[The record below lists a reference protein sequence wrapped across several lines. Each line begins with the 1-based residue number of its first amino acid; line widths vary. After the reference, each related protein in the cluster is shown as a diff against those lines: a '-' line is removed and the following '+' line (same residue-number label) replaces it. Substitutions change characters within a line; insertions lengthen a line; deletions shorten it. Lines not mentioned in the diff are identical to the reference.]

1 MQVHGNSTANPT
13 LNAILA
19 HARQAKSPAAL
30 GNIAVETKPG
40 LGLGRGLGEAKKT
53 ASGNHTPAA
62 AAQQPAADNTLDGI
76 RKHWGQSDSP
86 YDLNGD
92 GTVNVD
98 DILFYIAAQTNGQ
111 PDEPV
116 VDNAATTIV
125 TAGEPEVSAPAGD
138 TSIPDQLSTT
148 DPTAGQPL
156 TLDGFNEHWGQANSQ
171 YDLNADGTVD
181 MDDML
186 AFIASQP
193 THEAPEVSPPN
204 LDRPGDGLL
213 AITGGTEP
221 TATEVATGITAA
233 HETPVIVGNQDGVN
247 QPQVSLDGQLG
258 AWGTNNSTFDLNGD
272 GTVNMDDLLQYIGQ
286 SALPQNSGAESL
298 RAAFNGP
305 AQLRATEAAG
315 RNQSGEQLQV
325 RAQKLVD
332 SLISR
337 LNETGF
343 EDHPP
348 TNIRDLVSRL
358 DLHPSQMNFVMHK
371 LGERYPMGLG
381 VNLKA

>member
-19 HARQAKSPAAL
+19 HARQAKSPVAL
-30 GNIAVETKPG
+30 GNSAVEAKP
-40 LGLGRGLGEAKKT
+40 GLGEAKK
-53 ASGNHTPAA
+53 AESANHTPAA
-62 AAQQPAADNTLDGI
+62 AAQQPGTDNTLEGI

-98 DILFYIAAQTNGQ
+98 DILHYIAGLANGQ
-111 PDEPV
+111 PDGSTVDPAMNNV
-116 VDNAATTIV
+116 VATDESGISV
-125 TAGEPEVSAPAGD
+125 AAGD

-148 DPTAGQPL
+148 DPTSGQPL
-156 TLDGFNEHWGQANSQ
+156 TLDGFNDHWGHANSQ
-171 YDLNADGTVD
+171 YDLNSDGTVN
-181 MDDML
+181 MDDLL
-186 AFIASQP
+186 AFINSQSTP
-193 THEAPEVSPPN
+193 IAPEISPPAFDRHVDELPTIAGPDQIDLASATVA
-204 LDRPGDGLL
+204 LD
-213 AITGGTEP
+213 
-221 TATEVATGITAA
+221 
-233 HETPVIVGNQDGVN
+233 ETPATVGNLNNVD
-247 QPQVSLDGQLG
+247 QPQVSLDGLLG

-272 GTVNMDDLLQYIGQ
+272 GTVNIDDLLQYIGQ
-286 SALPQNSGAESL
+286 LGAPQNAGAESQ
-298 RAAFNGP
+298 RVASNIP
-305 AQLRATEAAG
+305 AQLLATESAG
-315 RNQSGEQLQV
+315 KNQRGEQLQV

-337 LNETGF
+337 LSETGF